1 MPLAARQFID
11 KNLENP
17 FPGIPA
23 LERTLGRA
31 IISRLSGNEALPI
44 HPGQWLRT
52 YREEFLDRC
61 REYPDPAAYS
71 LRLALHRRKGIS
83 IDEVLV
89 DAGAD
94 SLIHLALRTFTQ
106 PGDPVLTSTG
116 TYPTFEYFARAQ
128 GLHVRQIPYAGNGM
142 QLRTDLPGL
151 LAAAWDIRP
160 KVLYLANPDNPT
172 GHYHDEQTIEAFA
185 QALPEETLLL
195 LDEAYLEFAADDAHP
210 VRLWANTVR
219 LRSFSKAYG
228 LAGLRIGYAMAPA
241 PLLDYLVQA
250 RIHYSVCGLSQ
261 WLAEQALEDT
271 PYSLQLRAETL
282 QLRVRFLQRAEQ
294 AGLTC
299 LPSATNFVTLCMT
312 GPEAANQ
319 LQWALLELGVSVSKP
334 NTINGQSLIRITL
347 QPDIFVPQ
355 IAQLIFARPGR
366 SLP

>member
-11 KNLENP
+11 RTLENP

-23 LERTLGRA
+23 LERKLGRA

-44 HPGQWLRT
+44 YPGQWLRT

-71 LRLALHRRKGIS
+71 LRVALGRHRGIG

-89 DAGAD
+89 DAGVD

-106 PGDPVLTSTG
+106 AGDPVLCSTG
-116 TYPTFEYFARAQ
+116 TYPTFEHFARAQ
-128 GLHVRQIPYAGNGM
+128 GLQVRQLPYAGNGM
-142 QLRTDLPGL
+142 RLRTDLPGL

-172 GHYHDEQTIEAFA
+172 GHYYNEQTIQAFA

-195 LDEAYLEFAADDAHP
+195 LDEAYVEFAIGDPHP
-210 VRLWANTVR
+210 VCLWPNTLR

-228 LAGLRIGYAMAPA
+228 LAGLRIGYAMAPVT
-241 PLLDYLVQA
+241 LLDYLVQA
-250 RIHYSVCGLSQ
+250 RIHYSVCGISQ

-271 PYSLQLRAETL
+271 AYSLQLRAETL
-282 QLRVRFLQRAEQ
+282 QLRVRFQQLADE
-294 AGLTC
+294 AGLIC
-299 LPSATNFVTLCMT
+299 LPCATNFVTLCMHS
-312 GPEAANQ
+312 PEAANQ

-334 NTINGQSLIRITL
+334 NALNGQSLIRITL
-347 QPDIFVPQ
+347 QADIFVSQ
-355 IAQLIFARPGR
+355 IARLIFARPGR

>member
-1 MPLAARQFID
+1 MPFAARQFID
-11 KNLENP
+11 KTLENP
-17 FPGIPA
+17 FPGIGA
-23 LERTLGRA
+23 LERQLGRP
-31 IISRLSGNEALPI
+31 IVSRLSGNEALPVY
-44 HPGQWLRT
+44 PGHWLRT

-61 REYPDPAAYS
+61 RQYPDPAAYS
-71 LRLALHRRKGIS
+71 LRLALARQKGIG

-94 SLIHLALRTFTQ
+94 SLIHLALRAFTQ
-106 PGDPVLTSTG
+106 AGDQVLTSTG

-128 GLHVRQIPYAGNGM
+128 GLHVRQMPYAGHGA

-172 GHYHDEQTIEAFA
+172 GHYHDEQTIQAFA

-195 LDEAYLEFAADDAHP
+195 LDEAYLEFAVDDPHP
-210 VRLWANTVR
+210 TLLWPNTLR

-228 LAGLRIGYAMAPA
+228 LAGLRIGYAMAPVA
-241 PLLDYLVQA
+241 LLDYLVQA

-271 PYSLQLRAETL
+271 AHSVQLRVETL
-282 QLRVRFLQRAEQ
+282 QLRVRFLQHAEQ
-294 AGLTC
+294 AGLAC
-299 LPSATNFVTLCMT
+299 LPGATNFVTLCMPS
-312 GPEAANQ
+312 PETANQ
-319 LQWALLELGVSVSKP
+319 LQGALLELGVSVSKP
-334 NTINGQSLIRITL
+334 NALNGQSLIRVTL
-347 QPDIFVPQ
+347 QADIFVPQ
-355 IAQLIFARPGR
+355 IARLIFARPGK

>member
-1 MPLAARQFID
+1 MPIAARQF
-11 KNLENP
+11 LEKTLDNP

-23 LERTLGRA
+23 LERKLGRT

-44 HPGQWLRT
+44 YPGQWLRS

-61 REYPDPAAYS
+61 REYPDPTAYS
-71 LRLALHRRKGIS
+71 LRLALGRHKGVG

-106 PGDPVLTSTG
+106 AGDPVLCSAG
-116 TYPTFEYFARAQ
+116 TYPTFEYFARGQ
-128 GLHVRQIPYAGNGM
+128 GLQVRQIPYAGNGN

-160 KVLYLANPDNPT
+160 KALYLANPDNPT
-172 GHYHDEQTIEAFA
+172 GHYHDESTLQAFA

-195 LDEAYLEFAADDAHP
+195 LDEAYLEFAVDDPHP
-210 VRLWANTVR
+210 VRLWPNTLR

-228 LAGLRIGYAMAPA
+228 LAGLRIGYALAPL

-271 PYSLQLRAETL
+271 SHCLQLREETL
-282 QLRVRFLQRAEQ
+282 QLRERFLQHAEQ

-299 LPSATNFVTLCMT
+299 LPCATNFVTLCMPS
-312 GPEAANQ
+312 PEAANQ

-334 NTINGQSLIRITL
+334 NTLNGQSLIRITL
-347 QPDIFVPQ
+347 QPDVFVPQ
-355 IAQLIFARPGR
+355 IARLIFARPGR

>member
-11 KNLENP
+11 KTLENP

-23 LERTLGRA
+23 LERELGRP

-44 HPGQWLRT
+44 HPDQWLRT
-52 YREEFLDRC
+52 YREEFLDQC
-61 REYPDPAAYS
+61 RQYPDPAAHS
-71 LRLALHRRKGIS
+71 LRLALGRHRGIG

-94 SLIHLALRTFTQ
+94 SLIHLALRTFTRA
-106 PGDPVLTSTG
+106 GDQVLCSTG

-128 GLHVRQIPYAGNGM
+128 GLEVRLMPYAGKGM
-142 QLRTDLPGL
+142 QLRNDLPGL

-160 KVLYLANPDNPT
+160 NVLYLANPDNPT
-172 GHYHDEQTIEAFA
+172 GHYHNEQTIQAFA

-195 LDEAYLEFAADDAHP
+195 LDEAYLEFAVDDLHP
-210 VRLWANTVR
+210 VRLWPNTLR

-228 LAGLRIGYAMAPA
+228 LAGLRIGYAMAPVT
-241 PLLDYLVQA
+241 LLDYLVQA

-261 WLAEQALEDT
+261 WLAEQALDDSA
-271 PYSLQLRAETL
+271 YSLQLRAQTL
-282 QLRVRFLQRAEQ
+282 QLRVRFQQLADE

-299 LPSATNFVTLCMT
+299 LPCATNFVTLCMPS
-312 GPEAANQ
+312 PEAANH

-334 NTINGQSLIRITL
+334 ATINGQSLIRITL

-355 IAQLIFARPGR
+355 IARLIFARPGR

>member
-11 KNLENP
+11 KSLVNP

-23 LERTLGRA
+23 LERKLGRT
-31 IISRLSGNEALPI
+31 IISRLSGNEALPVY
-44 HPGQWLRT
+44 PGQWLRT

-61 REYPDPAAYS
+61 REYPDPTAYS
-71 LRLALHRRKGIS
+71 LRLALGRHKGIG

-106 PGDPVLTSTG
+106 ADDHVLCSTG
-116 TYPTFEYFARAQ
+116 TYPTFEYFARAL
-128 GLHVRQIPYAGNGM
+128 GLQVRQVPYAGNGT
-142 QLRTDLPGL
+142 QLRIDLPGL

-160 KVLYLANPDNPT
+160 KVLYLANPDNPS
-172 GHYHDEQTIEAFA
+172 GHYHDEQALQAFA

-195 LDEAYLEFAADDAHP
+195 LDEAYLEFAIDDPHP
-210 VRLWANTVR
+210 VRLWSNTLR

-228 LAGLRIGYAMAPA
+228 LAGLRIGYAMAPP
-241 PLLDYLVQA
+241 PLLDYVVQA
-250 RIHYSVCGLSQ
+250 RIHYSVCGVSQ

-271 PYSLQLRAETL
+271 TYSLQLRRETL
-282 QLRVRFLQRAEQ
+282 QLRTRFLQQAEEN
-294 AGLTC
+294 GLRC
-299 LPSATNFVTLCMT
+299 LPCATNFVTLCMPS
-312 GPEAANQ
+312 PEAANQ

-334 NTINGQSLIRITL
+334 DTLNGQSLIRITL

-355 IAQLIFARPGR
+355 IARLIFAQPGR